1 MEELMSDVV
10 DRASTPD
17 ESAAL
22 SAAQTKLGEMLGSGK
37 AAPTAKPTGPPAHV
51 PSAQR
56 EHPGARVADART
68 AHAEAA
74 AVSPAE
80 QRIKRAN
87 ANPALW
93 DTNHKDH
100 DAARQELRAA
110 VAAADTPEE
119 AEAFR
124 DAPVQDQRAFFGMAP
139 PTLPPSVLENY
150 EAAFSDWERDFLAA
164 AREHG
169 LANDLVRDL
178 RDTGVQ
184 LGMQV
189 DGRPLDDATL
199 DHALGRFG
207 SRLNGDQKKHL
218 KAYWRRIEGGSS

>member
-1 MEELMSDVV
+1 MEERMSDVV
-10 DRASTPD
+10 DRPSTPE

-22 SAAQTKLGEMLGSGK
+22 SAAQTKLSEMLGSAK
-37 AAPTAKPTGPPAHV
+37 AAPAARPSGPPAHI
-51 PSAQR
+51 PGAQR
-56 EHPGARVADART
+56 EHPAAVARQNAT
-68 AHAEAA
+68 HSEAA
-74 AVSPAE
+74 APSPAE

-93 DTNHKDH
+93 DQNHKDH

-110 VAAADTPEE
+110 IAGADTPEE
-119 AEAFR
+119 AQAFKE
-124 DAPVQDQRAFFGMAP
+124 APVQDQRAFFGMAP

-150 EAAFSDWERDFLAA
+150 EAAFSDWERDFLAS

-169 LANDLVRDL
+169 LSNDLVRDL

-189 DGRPLDDATL
+189 DGKPLDEATL
-199 DHALGRFG
+199 DHALARFG
-207 SRLNGDQKKHL
+207 SRLTADQKTNL
-218 KAYWRRIEGGSS
+218 KAFWRRIEGGGAA